1 MHKAIGS
8 CNGAK
13 EKVNQCLKEER
24 SKQQAENRAAA
35 REKRDRIKAQQK
47 ELGL

>member
-1 MHKAIGS
+1 MHKATGG
-8 CNGAK
+8 CNGVK
-13 EKVNQCLKEER
+13 DKVNECLKQER